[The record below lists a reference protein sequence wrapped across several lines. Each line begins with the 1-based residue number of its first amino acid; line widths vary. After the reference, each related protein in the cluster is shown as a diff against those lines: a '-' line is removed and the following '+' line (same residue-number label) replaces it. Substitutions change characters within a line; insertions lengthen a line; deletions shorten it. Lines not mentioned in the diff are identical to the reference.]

1 MNAYTGETLD
11 KIIDLFKQFEE
22 YYFDGD
28 IVHGVMSL
36 NRSNYIYCHE
46 YSNLSLISAIFSIKG
61 RDDLS
66 QEFVDIN
73 TFNQNFF
80 NKNFLMII
88 SLDMKKLRSLG
99 LAIYKDLNE
108 AISLSPKAKHKF
120 ILIQA
125 PDGKIELCP
134 NETIKGRIIH
144 YIQISKV
151 WEVLVN
157 SSDDDDGNSCTFLG
171 ARKSFVTLHYELDDL
186 DLELD
191 GFSKFMKL
199 MDLED
204 HKEEKNK
211 ILSNTIFSFTSNK
224 DLKFRFRTIL
234 KRFST
239 FVERFEE
246 NYHAFAVGFSFEKI
260 RKEYEEKF
268 RDYLSK
274 INSVLSESLTR
285 SLAIPASTV
294 LTFTAIKSGSEGAV
308 HDILLNSGTF
318 FVSLFVLFTTFF
330 TVKFQLNF
338 LKITKDEFLGLFSRF
353 ESELDSV
360 NLSEAR
366 DKFDIFSSQVGLI
379 KKLLLFI
386 LSMSIT
392 NFLINIVSFV
402 IVLI

>member
-1 MNAYTGETLD
+1 M
-11 KIIDLFKQFEE
+11 
-22 YYFDGD
+22 
-28 IVHGVMSL
+28 
-36 NRSNYIYCHE
+36 
-46 YSNLSLISAIFSIKG
+46 
-61 RDDLS
+61 
-66 QEFVDIN
+66 
-73 TFNQNFF
+73 
-80 NKNFLMII
+80 
-88 SLDMKKLRSLG
+88 
-99 LAIYKDLNE
+99 
-108 AISLSPKAKHKF
+108 
-120 ILIQA
+120 
-125 PDGKIELCP
+125 
-134 NETIKGRIIH
+134 
-144 YIQISKV
+144 

-268 RDYLSK
+268 IDYLSK
-274 INSVLSESLTR
+274 INSVLSESLTL

>member
-1 MNAYTGETLD
+1 
-11 KIIDLFKQFEE
+11 
-22 YYFDGD
+22 
-28 IVHGVMSL
+28 
-36 NRSNYIYCHE
+36 
-46 YSNLSLISAIFSIKG
+46 
-61 RDDLS
+61 
-66 QEFVDIN
+66 
-73 TFNQNFF
+73 
-80 NKNFLMII
+80 MII

-99 LAIYKDLNE
+99 LAIYKNLNE
-108 AISLSPKAKHKF
+108 AINLSPKAKDKF
-120 ILIQA
+120 ILIQS
-125 PDGKIELCP
+125 PDGKTALYP
-134 NETIKGRIIH
+134 NETIKGHILH

-294 LTFTAIKSGSEGAV
+294 LTFTAIKSNSEGQV
-308 HDILLNSGTF
+308 QDVLLNFGTF

-330 TVKFQLNF
+330 TVKFQLSF

-360 NLSEAR
+360 DLSEAR
-366 DKFDIFSSQVGLI
+366 NKFEIFSSQVGLI

-386 LSMSIT
+386 LSMSVT
-392 NFLINIVSFV
+392 NFIINLVSF
-402 IVLI
+402 IVVFI

>member
-1 MNAYTGETLD
+1 MNAYSVETLD
-11 KIIDLFKQFEE
+11 KIIDLFKHFDE

-36 NRSNYIYCHE
+36 NKSNYMFCYE

-66 QEFVDIN
+66 QEFVDMN

-80 NKNFLMII
+80 NKKFLMII

-108 AISLSPKAKHKF
+108 AISLSPKAKNKF

-125 PDGKIELCP
+125 PDGKIDLYP
-134 NETIKGRIIH
+134 NETIKGRILH

-224 DLKFRFRTIL
+224 DLNFRFRTIL

-308 HDILLNSGTF
+308 QDILLNSGTF

-360 NLSEAR
+360 NLYEAR
-366 DKFDIFSSQVGLI
+366 DKFDIFSSQVRLI
-379 KKLLLFI
+379 NKLLLFI
-386 LSMSIT
+386 LSLSIT
-392 NFLINIVSFV
+392 NFLINLVSFV

>member
-1 MNAYTGETLD
+1 MNAYIDETHE
-11 KIIDLFKQFEE
+11 KIIDLFKHFEE

-28 IVHGVMSL
+28 IARGVMSL
-36 NRSNYIYCHE
+36 NKFNYSFCYE
-46 YSNLSLISAIFSIKG
+46 YSNISLISGIFSIKG
-61 RDDLS
+61 RDDLN

-73 TFNQNFF
+73 TFNNNFF
-80 NKNFLMII
+80 TKNFSMII

-108 AISLSPKAKHKF
+108 AINLSPKAKEKF
-120 ILIQA
+120 ILIQS
-125 PDGKIELCP
+125 PDGKTALYP
-134 NETIKGRIIH
+134 NETIKGHILH

-171 ARKSFVTLHYELDDL
+171 ARKSFVSLHYELDDL

-260 RKEYEEKF
+260 RNEYEEKF

-294 LTFTAIKSGSEGAV
+294 LTFTAIKSSSEGQV
-308 HDILLNSGTF
+308 QDILLNSGTF

-330 TVKFQLNF
+330 TVKFQLSF

-392 NFLINIVSFV
+392 NFIINLVSFV

>member
-1 MNAYTGETLD
+1 
-11 KIIDLFKQFEE
+11 
-22 YYFDGD
+22 
-28 IVHGVMSL
+28 
-36 NRSNYIYCHE
+36 
-46 YSNLSLISAIFSIKG
+46 
-61 RDDLS
+61 
-66 QEFVDIN
+66 
-73 TFNQNFF
+73 
-80 NKNFLMII
+80 
-88 SLDMKKLRSLG
+88 
-99 LAIYKDLNE
+99 
-108 AISLSPKAKHKF
+108 
-120 ILIQA
+120 
-125 PDGKIELCP
+125 
-134 NETIKGRIIH
+134 
-144 YIQISKV
+144 
-151 WEVLVN
+151 
-157 SSDDDDGNSCTFLG
+157 
-171 ARKSFVTLHYELDDL
+171 
-186 DLELD
+186 
-191 GFSKFMKL
+191 
-199 MDLED
+199 
-204 HKEEKNK
+204 
-211 ILSNTIFSFTSNK
+211 
-224 DLKFRFRTIL
+224 RFRTIL

-392 NFLINIVSFV
+392 NFLINVVSFV